1 MKRTRF
7 GPLAPLVVASL
18 AALPAIALMAA
29 VATVATANAVTTVL
43 ANGQT
48 GTTGWP
54 QWRGVDGAGVSTDP
68 ALPMTWSPTTNVAW
82 KSPIPGRAHSSP
94 IVWGDRVF
102 LTTAIEGDEI
112 AGHTPLPHT
121 IGGQP
126 WRHPDAT
133 AGNKRHALQVM
144 AIDAASGS
152 VLWTRTAYDGPVYD
166 DRHAKSSYA
175 AHTPVTNGE
184 LVFAYFG
191 SEGLYAYRFDG
202 TLAWQAAI
210 GKVGSL
216 SVGLGVSPVLY
227 RDLVIIQA
235 DEDNGDTSSLVAF
248 NTKTGK
254 EAWRVARPGLSVS
267 WGTPVVST
275 SGGRAQII
283 TAANEQIISYDPATG
298 RELWREAGLD
308 TNAVP
313 SPVLAGDLVI
323 ISSGYPLKRT
333 VAFRLNPAP
342 GTPRRA
348 WNYDK
353 GTAYVVSP
361 IVYGDYLYVTTDNGI
376 LTCLDVK
383 TGAVV
388 YEGGRP
394 PTPATFMGSPVAFRD
409 HIFMTSEDGE
419 TFVITAGPTHAVV
432 RTNSLDEPVYA
443 SLAMAGGTVY
453 VRGERHLFAIR

>member
-1 MKRTRF
+1 MKWTRF
-7 GPLAPLVVASL
+7 GSLALVVATPL
-18 AALPAIALMAA
+18 VGVVALVGVVGLVVIVAI
-29 VATVATANAVTTVL
+29 VAVTTLTTVTTVA

-48 GTTGWP
+48 DTARWA
-54 QWRGVDGAGVSTDP
+54 QWRGTDGAGVSTDP
-68 ALPMTWSPTTNVAW
+68 ALPTTWSPTTHIAW
-82 KSPIPGRAHSSP
+82 KTPIPGRAHSSP
-94 IVWGDRVF
+94 IVWRDRVF
-102 LTTAIEGDEI
+102 LTTAIEGEEMPD
-112 AGHTPLPHT
+112 HTPLPHT

-144 AIDAASGS
+144 AIDAASGE
-152 VLWTRTAYDGPVYD
+152 VLWTRTAYEGPVYD

-202 TLAWQAAI
+202 TLAWEATV
-210 GKVGSL
+210 GKLGSL

-227 RDLVIIQA
+227 RDLVIVQA

-248 NTKTGK
+248 NTKTGQ

-267 WGTPVVST
+267 WGTPVLST
-275 SGGRAQII
+275 SGGQAQII
-283 TAANEQIISYDPATG
+283 TAANEQIVSYDPATG

-323 ISSGYPLKRT
+323 ISAGYPLKRT
-333 VAFRLNPAP
+333 VAFRLNPPA

-383 TGAVV
+383 TGNVV
-388 YEGGRP
+388 YGAAARPRP
-394 PTPATFMGSPVAFRD
+394 PRSGRHPSRFAV
-409 HIFMTSEDGE
+409 TS
-419 TFVITAGPTHAVV
+419 
-432 RTNSLDEPVYA
+432 S
-443 SLAMAGGTVY
+443 
-453 VRGERHLFAIR
+453 